1 MGVGD
6 ILTHVADVGHGALLV
21 LCLIWACVFLFKT
34 PPTKEH
40 TNKYLRYLIGILL
53 LVKALGL
60 IFQMLKWIQLGV
72 NEIQWEMASL
82 LIEMVTIGI
91 AVLLLTNVTQR
102 RTITRKLIALH
113 EVPFILLWIVNAIM
127 YTEQIRLVSYAYTA
141 IYGIVFLFFNMQAAY
156 RYHRYMR
163 NEFASLPSLKSYRA
177 ILIVTIVSVLFVLW
191 LLHAFITTPWMQ
203 AVYYYVTGILWFVT
217 CVNIEQQMRNRE
229 AFDKPAAWFNMSL
242 TDFENAMIESYAPIN
257 EETERQREKQ
267 NANEMFLYRLR
278 TLCEEN
284 KLYTNEKLT
293 RDDLAKVLNINH
305 TYFTKMLSETTGK
318 NFYEYINTLRMQ
330 YAEELLRQADFPL
343 DQIPLEIGY
352 THKSTYY
359 RIFRDTHGCTPLEW
373 RNSQL
378 HIDRTPPVF

>member
-1 MGVGD
+1 MDAGE
-6 ILTHVADVGHGALLV
+6 ILTHVADIGHGALLV
-21 LCLIWACVFLFKT
+21 LCLIWACVFLFNT

-60 IFQMLKWIQLGV
+60 VFQMLKWIQPGV

-102 RTITRKLIALH
+102 RTITLKLIALH
-113 EVPFILLWIVNAIM
+113 EVPFILLWIVNAIL
-127 YTEQIRLVSYAYTA
+127 YTEEIRLVSYAYTA
-141 IYGIVFLFFNMQAAY
+141 IYGIVFLFFNMRAAY
-156 RYHRYMR
+156 RYSRYMR

-242 TDFENAMIESYAPIN
+242 TDFEKAMIESHAVVN

-278 TLCEEN
+278 TLCEEK

-293 RDDLAKVLNINH
+293 RDDLAKIMNINH

-378 HIDRTPPVF
+378 HID